1 MSALALRERKENL
14 HDKRGKYGKIHEEIF
29 WMLSKKKDTKE
40 NKLGSI
46 ITTAAMVVSQ
56 FVNIHEIIHTHQ
68 PSRAVL

>member
-1 MSALALRERKENL
+1 MIKEENMVNSMRKFFEC
-14 HDKRGKYGKIHEEIF
+14 F
-29 WMLSKKKDTKE
+29 PKKDTKE